1 MTVAN
6 QIPAHMLAERRL
18 HILWTVA
25 AVLLALLCWFPVLAS
40 LPLLLAW
47 RDQPFSLHSIDQA
60 AHWFRA
66 LAANPL
72 PALATSLYGDR
83 SIAPAGTTTY
93 ALLLTALLPT
103 GVVVFGRLAN
113 PYRATPMLHGDA
125 RFATRSDI
133 MEMERRKQVG
143 PNGPYLHLGLYGP
156 WYNRV
161 DLALIET
168 LSVLLMA
175 PPGAGKTVAAVVP
188 AILRTITSSMLVYDP
203 KPELWQMTSGF
214 RATLGPTYRLD
225 WSQID
230 RPHAGSWNPQFNF
243 LDPRL
248 VPLDH
253 AERETF
259 VDALVATIIPS
270 KKNDPNDHFTNRGR
284 SALSGFIHFIIAR
297 VNDRTDKFR
306 YEGLPRQWHG
316 HDASLS
322 MLVSWLTA
330 TQSSMAAK
338 NSAEDPDPMKTYL
351 QSILHEVREHR
362 YPDRCALDL
371 QGFVMMDPRER
382 SGVISTLEK
391 ALSPFKHSGVMQRTR
406 TSDFIPTDLRGVL
419 KETTLQRLCLDHYP
433 RTPAEWAAIKDQLTD
448 DDWQPLTI
456 YISINQ
462 AVAAAFATLT
472 TLFFEI
478 CAKSLLAYGPG
489 ETTSDGTVLGPY
501 SVGFIMDEF
510 AKLPPC
516 DAVISIPELGRS
528 KALFC
533 LFAAQDKNQVCQVY
547 SPEQWGTL
555 VSSTAI
561 KLIFAQ
567 NNTDTIREIVD
578 MVNKTTI
585 ERSQTS
591 RQVGLSL
598 SANPFAGNQSKTV
611 EGVNLINPSMIGSMR
626 PGRQIVIA
634 QNFVNRPAFCKSPFF
649 FRDPVLRKRAW
660 NLRKKRGIP
669 PATRIPLLAHHK
681 RSNTFQE
688 LRQQLEKE
696 HKTRALR
703 HRTPDAVHYMHC
715 PRQSP

>member
-1 MTVAN
+1 MSIAN

-25 AVLLALLCWFPVLAS
+25 AVLLALLCWFPILAT
-40 LPLLLAW
+40 LPLLLTY

-60 AHWFRA
+60 SHWLQA
-66 LAANPL
+66 LTANPFL
-72 PALATSLYGDR
+72 ALSSSFYGNR
-83 SIAPAGTTTY
+83 SVAPAGTTTY
-93 ALLLTALLPT
+93 ALLLTALVPT
-103 GVVVFGRLAN
+103 AIVMFGRLTN

-133 MEMERRKQVG
+133 IEMERRKQVG

-175 PPGAGKTVAAVVP
+175 PPGAGKTAAAVVP
-188 AILRTITSSMLVYDP
+188 AILRTIASSMLIYDP

-230 RPHAGSWNPQFNF
+230 RPHSATWNPNFNF

-297 VNDRTDKFR
+297 VNDRTDRFR
-306 YEGLPRQWHG
+306 YDGLPLQWHG

-351 QSILHEVREHR
+351 QAILHEVSEHR

-419 KETTLQRLCLDHYP
+419 KETALQRLGLDRYP
-433 RTPAEWAAIKDQLTD
+433 RTPAEWAAIKDQLTGE
-448 DDWQPLTI
+448 DWEPVTI
-456 YISINQ
+456 FISINQ

-472 TLFFEI
+472 TLFFEL
-478 CAKSLLAYGPG
+478 CAKSLLAHGPG
-489 ETTSDGTVLGPY
+489 DTTTDGTLLGPY

-510 AKLPPC
+510 AKLPAC

-528 KALFC
+528 KAVYC
-533 LFAAQDKNQVCQVY
+533 LFAAQDNNQINQVY
-547 SPEQWGTL
+547 STEQRGTL
-555 VSSTAI
+555 ASSTAI

-567 NNTDTIREIVD
+567 NNTDTIKEIVE

-591 RQVGLSL
+591 RHVGISL
-598 SANPFAGNQSKTV
+598 TANPFAGNQSKTV
-611 EGVNLINPSMIGSMR
+611 EGVNLINPSIIGSMR

-634 QNFVNRPAFCKSPFF
+634 QNFINRPALCKSPFF
-649 FRDPVLRKRAW
+649 FRDPVLRERAW
-660 NLRKKRGIP
+660 NLRTKRGIP
-669 PATRIPLLAHHK
+669 PATRIPAPAHK
-681 RSNTFQE
+681 RRADTFKKQLDQLVAEQE
-688 LRQQLEKE
+688 
-696 HKTRALR
+696 TRALR
-703 HRTPDAVHYMHC
+703 HHTPPSAHLLAA